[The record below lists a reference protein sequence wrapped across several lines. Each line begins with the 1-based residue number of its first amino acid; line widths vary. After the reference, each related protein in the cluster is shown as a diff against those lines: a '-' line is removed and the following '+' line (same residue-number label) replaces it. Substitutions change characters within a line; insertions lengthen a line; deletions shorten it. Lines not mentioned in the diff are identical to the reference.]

1 MKTQIPHR
9 LGTTAELPGQID
21 QEGIGLYLLT
31 GSEECEKRNGGR
43 YLRLSLEDAT
53 GKVAG
58 IAWTESLPCLDRP
71 PTPAPVRV
79 KGAVLSFNGQT
90 QIHVESLVA
99 LGTREV
105 PSASAL
111 LPLNWCPARA
121 RHALPL
127 LAAMERALTDPLDG
141 FLRQVLLDPLIL
153 RGFLTCRGSGRHHHA
168 YPGGLLVHSTA
179 MLDLA
184 DVIARR
190 IVPDD
195 PWSPQLA
202 QLGYLLHDLGKLRSV
217 GETTR
222 PAYPFA
228 TSHEHFTIEL
238 LAPHLRWL
246 ELRDVDLAAA
256 LRHILGYIATPA
268 SARRQPELPAA
279 EIVVMLDQLSAG
291 SREPRSFEHFRLSR
305 TRVSTLAQ
313 HRTAFPSGLTRS
325 QAPGHRPHR

>member
-1 MKTQIPHR
+1 MKTPTHQR
-9 LGTTAELPGQID
+9 LGTTAELPAQLGR
-21 QEGIGLYLLT
+21 EGIGLYLLT
-31 GSEECEKRNGGR
+31 DSEQCEKRNGGR

-53 GKVAG
+53 GKVTG

-79 KGAVLSFNGQT
+79 KGTVRPFNGGT
-90 QIHVESLVA
+90 QLHVESLAA
-99 LGTREV
+99 LGPHEV

-111 LPLNWCPARA
+111 LPLGWCPDPARP
-121 RHALPL
+121 ALPL
-127 LAAMERALTDPLDG
+127 LATLEETLTEPLDG

-153 RGFLTCRGSGRHHHA
+153 RGFLTCRGSGQHHHA

-179 MLDLA
+179 MLGVA

-190 IVPDD
+190 VVPDD
-195 PWSPQLA
+195 PWSPQLV

-222 PAYPFA
+222 PTHPFA
-228 TSHEHFTIEL
+228 MAHEHHTIEL

-246 ELRDVDLAAA
+246 ERRDVDIAAA

-268 SARRQPELPAA
+268 SARKPAELRAA

-291 SREPRSFEHFRLSR
+291 SHEARRFEHFRR
-305 TRVSTLAQ
+305 GHAHRSTLSQ
-313 HRTAFPSGLTRS
+313 HRAAFPSGSTRNPRRA
-325 QAPGHRPHR
+325 QQPGS